1 MGAIN
6 EIDFDPTQQQGGL
19 AVGLDVL
26 SEEATYSLQL
36 YTRVVLPVDGF
47 VFWAP
52 RGNPKQI
59 KGSFHY
65 ALEIKQDADEV
76 AAEGDCIFT
85 SMTQLGTLGQTGTA
99 ATATV
104 PSTSALY
111 VITVGENPTDDP
123 KTAPVRFAFNR
134 QGHFYA
140 QAGVWHYSGRR
151 IMPAFATQLLD
162 PGNTIDLTRAVKS
175 DSTALWLAM
184 NSYQQAYDGQPTTPG
199 VTLYPAD
206 MSAENLA
213 PPYATVDIVE
223 TEAIGSAPLL
233 NGAQFGSHTQLCKD
247 TVDITLYGLQN
258 NEALLFQDFVNQYS
272 LDTDYLGVMNMPVVK
287 DVKRTAPEIQTLAM
301 KKMIRYEISYY
312 QSTSTSVGRQLITQA
327 VSTFLTNPSPL

>member
-1 MGAIN
+1 MAALD
-6 EIDFDPTQQQGGL
+6 EISFDPTQQQGGL
-19 AVGLDVL
+19 AAGLDVL
-26 SEEATYSLQL
+26 SEEETYSFQL
-36 YTRVVLPVDGF
+36 YTQVVLPVDGF
-47 VFWAP
+47 VFWKP
-52 RGNPKQI
+52 VGNAKQI

-76 AAEGDCIFT
+76 AGEGDCLFT
-85 SMTQLGTLGQTGTA
+85 SMEQLGTLAQPGTV
-99 ATATV
+99 TT
-104 PSTSALY
+104 PSSLY
-111 VITVGENPTDDP
+111 VVTVGENPTDDP
-123 KTAPVRFAFNR
+123 RTAPVRFAFNR

-162 PGNTIDLTRAVKS
+162 AGNTIDLTRAVKS

-184 NSYQQAYDGQPTTPG
+184 NTYQQSYNGAPISPG
-199 VTLYPAD
+199 ITLYPAA
-206 MSAENLA
+206 MSAQNLV

-233 NGAQFGSHTQLCKD
+233 NGAQFGSHTQLCRD

-287 DVKRTAPEIQTLAM
+287 DAKRIAHEIQTLAM
-301 KKMIRYEISYY
+301 KKTIHYEISYY

-327 VSTFLTNPSPL
+327 VPTFILNPTPL